1 VVVLPIVSGNG
12 RHDDRRHESS
22 RWHMRRIDT
31 GHLAGDGETGHGA
44 SWLRLAP
51 SGYSKNGDRAERD
64 KRTANHNAAIHP

>member
-1 VVVLPIVSGNG
+1 
-12 RHDDRRHESS
+12 
-22 RWHMRRIDT
+22 MRRIDT

-64 KRTANHNAAIHP
+64 KRTAKQNVAIHP